1 MVMVIHTET
10 KFCTA
15 IKLDEGKIAQSQPRP
30 RSWTKIFVIQ
40 ILTRDLFAVGN
51 LLVLTALLIMSAVR
65 QMVIYYAIRD
75 SE

>member
-1 MVMVIHTET
+1 MKG
-10 KFCTA
+10 KF
-15 IKLDEGKIAQSQPRP
+15 AQSQPRP

-51 LLVLTALLIMSAVR
+51 LVLTALLIMSAVR
-65 QMVIYYAIRD
+65 QMAIYYAIRD